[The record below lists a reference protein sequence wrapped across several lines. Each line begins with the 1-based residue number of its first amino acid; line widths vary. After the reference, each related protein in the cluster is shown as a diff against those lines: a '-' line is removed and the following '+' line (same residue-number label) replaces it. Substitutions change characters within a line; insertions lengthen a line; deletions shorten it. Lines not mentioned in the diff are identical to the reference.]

1 MSFQCPVA
9 TNLSPQQL
17 TADFS
22 GEKKLLP
29 SSILPTDRDG
39 EGMLKPAML
48 ADWVGRLEGAGVLP
62 TLKGSTPSAYTAK
75 ISALLEAAKQEYC
88 FYDSRYRAALQYLF
102 TAIRNATTNNTAESK
117 QVIDTRLQLTQTLN
131 RKVNDL
137 IQIMNAITD
146 KMMKSSTTL
155 QSEIEQFNKRLREQR
170 DKLEEQNK
178 IIHSN
183 EAAMRLQKE
192 MVKYSEEKARYS
204 DNLLKMYSFLN
215 VVALGLLIYVYKA
228 AGEE

>member
-1 MSFQCPVA
+1 MSFTCPVES
-9 TNLSPQQL
+9 NLSPNQL
-17 TADFS
+17 TETFP
-22 GEKKLLP
+22 GEKRVLP

-39 EGMLKPAML
+39 SGMLNSSML
-48 ADWVGRLEGAGVLP
+48 ADWVSRLEGTGMIPSIKTSNSSTYVTKVTVL
-62 TLKGSTPSAYTAK
+62 LNS
-75 ISALLEAAKQEYC
+75 AKQEYC

-102 TAIRNATTNNTAESK
+102 TGIRNSSTNNTEEAKRLVE
-117 QVIDTRLQLTQTLN
+117 IRLQTTQTLN

-137 IQIMNAITD
+137 IQIMNAITE

-155 QSEIEQFNKRLREQR
+155 RAEIEEFKKNLRVKR
-170 DKLEEQNK
+170 DKLEDQNK
-178 IIHSN
+178 IIQSN
-183 EAAMRLQKE
+183 EASMQLEKE

-228 AGEE
+228 AGDE